1 MDYLSTEFG
10 VDSSGHFLLEHR
22 QTDTHINS
30 VHLIILQ
37 LPFTFDVRV
46 TACRGPVDF
55 VVL

>member
-10 VDSSGHFLLEHR
+10 VDSSGHFLLEHG